1 MIRVLIG
8 KPGLDGHDKGAK
20 TVAVA
25 LKNAGMEVIYTGRR
39 QSVDQIINAAIQEGV
54 DIIGLSILSGVHMEI
69 TEELMTKTKEKGI
82 AEIPVVVGG
91 VIPKKDIQ
99 VLKRMGVKEVFPIGS
114 TFEEIIQG
122 IKKLVAASSSLP
134 EGRGRN

>member
-54 DIIGLSILSGVHMEI
+54 DIIGLSILSGVHLEI
-69 TEELMTKTKEKGI
+69 TEGLMAKMKERG
-82 AEIPVVVGG
+82 AEGIPVVVGG
-91 VIPKKDIQ
+91 VIPKRDIP
-99 VLKRMGVKEVFPIGS
+99 LLEAMGVREVFPVGS
-114 TFEEIIQG
+114 TFDEIVKVVKEIVNKG
-122 IKKLVAASSSLP
+122 
-134 EGRGRN
+134 

>member
-1 MIRVLIG
+1 LIRVLIA

-54 DIIGLSILSGVHMEI
+54 DIIGLSILSGVHLE
-69 TEELMTKTKEKGI
+69 I
-82 AEIPVVVGG
+82 AEGLMAKMKETGAEGIPVVVGG
-91 VIPKKDIQ
+91 VIPKKDIPL
-99 VLKRMGVKEVFPIGS
+99 LKAMGVREVFPVGS
-114 TFEEIIQG
+114 TFDEIVKV
-122 IKKLVAASSSLP
+122 IKEIADK
-134 EGRGRN
+134 G

>member
-1 MIRVLIG
+1 MIRVLIA

-54 DIIGLSILSGVHMEI
+54 DIIGLSILSGVHLE
-69 TEELMTKTKEKGI
+69 I
-82 AEIPVVVGG
+82 AEGLMAKMKETGAERIPVVVGG
-91 VIPKKDIQ
+91 VIPKKDIPL
-99 VLKRMGVKEVFPIGS
+99 LKAMGVREVFPVGS
-114 TFEEIIQG
+114 TFDEIVKVVKEIVDKG
-122 IKKLVAASSSLP
+122 
-134 EGRGRN
+134 

>member
-39 QSVDQIINAAIQEGV
+39 QSVDQIISAAIQEGV
-54 DIIGLSILSGVHMEI
+54 DIIGVSILSGVHIEI
-69 TEELMTKTKEKGI
+69 TEELMAKMKERGI

-91 VIPKKDIQ
+91 VIPQKDINL
-99 VLKRMGVKEVFPIGS
+99 LKGMGVWEVFPVGS
-114 TFEEIIQG
+114 TFEG
-122 IKKLVAASSSLP
+122 IVKSLSRIAKK
-134 EGRGRN
+134 E

>member
-20 TVAVA
+20 TVAMA

-54 DIIGLSILSGVHMEI
+54 DIIGLSILSGVHIEVA
-69 TEELMTKTKEKGI
+69 EELIARMKEKGI
-82 AEIPVVVGG
+82 EGIPIVMGG
-91 VIPKKDIQ
+91 VIPRKD
-99 VLKRMGVKEVFPIGS
+99 VPLLKARGVKEVFPIGS
-114 TFEEIIQG
+114 TFEEIVKG
-122 IKKLVAASSSLP
+122 IEKIVKQQK
-134 EGRGRN
+134 G

>member
-1 MIRVLIG
+1 MVRVLIG

-54 DIIGLSILSGVHMEI
+54 DIIGLSILSGVHLE
-69 TEELMTKTKEKGI
+69 I
-82 AEIPVVVGG
+82 AEGLMAKMKEIGAEGIPVVVGG
-91 VIPKKDIQ
+91 VIPKKDIPL
-99 VLKRMGVKEVFPIGS
+99 LKAMGVREVFPVGS
-114 TFEEIIQG
+114 SFDEIVKT
-122 IKKLVAASSSLP
+122 IKEIVDK
-134 EGRGRN
+134 G

>member
-54 DIIGLSILSGVHMEI
+54 DIIGLSILSGVHLE
-69 TEELMTKTKEKGI
+69 I
-82 AEIPVVVGG
+82 AEGLMAKMKETGAEGIPVVVGG
-91 VIPKKDIQ
+91 VIPKKDIPL
-99 VLKRMGVKEVFPIGS
+99 LKAMGVREVFPVGS
-114 TFEEIIQG
+114 SFDEIVKTMKEIVG
-122 IKKLVAASSSLP
+122 K
-134 EGRGRN
+134 G

>member
-1 MIRVLIG
+1 MAIRVLIA

-25 LKNAGMEVIYTGRR
+25 LKNAGMEVVYTGRR
-39 QSVDQIINAAIQEGV
+39 QSVDQIINTAIQEGV
-54 DIIGLSILSGVHMEI
+54 DVIGLSILSGVHIEI
-69 TEELMTKTKEKGI
+69 AEQLMTKMKGKDLQG
-82 AEIPVVVGG
+82 IPVVVGG
-91 VIPKKDIQ
+91 VIPSQDRA

-122 IKKLVAASSSLP
+122 ITKIAR
-134 EGRGRN
+134 EGNRR

>member
-54 DIIGLSILSGVHMEI
+54 DIIGLSILSGVHLEI
-69 TEELMTKTKEKGI
+69 TEGLMARMKEIG
-82 AEIPVVVGG
+82 AEGIPVVVGG
-91 VIPKKDIQ
+91 VIPKKDIPL
-99 VLKRMGVKEVFPIGS
+99 LKAMGVREVFPVGS
-114 TFEEIIQG
+114 TFDEIVKVVKEIVDKG
-122 IKKLVAASSSLP
+122 
-134 EGRGRN
+134 